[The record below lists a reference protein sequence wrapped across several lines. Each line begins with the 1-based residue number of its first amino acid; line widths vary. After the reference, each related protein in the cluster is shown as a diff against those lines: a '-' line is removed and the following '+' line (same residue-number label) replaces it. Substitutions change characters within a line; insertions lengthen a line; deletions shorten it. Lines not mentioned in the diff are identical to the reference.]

1 MLTLIIYYISKLKDF
16 WRDSSMNAV
25 VVAVLLMLVLSL
37 LRVNIIIALMI
48 GALAGGLTGGLG
60 LGETV
65 KAFTDGLGGNA
76 TVAVSYALLGAFA
89 AALTK
94 TGLPDAMVEAS
105 VKLIGKK
112 EDSRKKALS
121 KVLIVLIILII
132 SCFSQNVVPVHIAFI
147 PVLIPPLLKIFNEL
161 EMDRRLVACVMTFG
175 LTAPYIVLPVGFGQ
189 IFQGMLRDNMASAGL
204 KVPLSDIPYA
214 LIIPTAGMVV
224 GLILS
229 VIVFRKPKKYETK
242 EIAGLS
248 SSPYTKKSIAIALFS
263 IAVSLAVQLYLSQ
276 VLGVEGMIMGALAGL
291 FTLFISG
298 VMKRNEAD
306 KLITDGMILMA
317 FIGFVMLVA
326 AGFSNV
332 LNKTGDVASLVK
344 ASTGFIGHSQ
354 SLGALLMLIVG
365 LLITMGIG
373 SSFATVPVITTIFVP
388 LCAQLGFSPMATI
401 AVIGAAAAVGD
412 AGSPASDSTL
422 GPTSGL
428 SADGQ
433 HHHIWDTC
441 VPTFIFYNIP
451 LVIFGWIAA
460 VVL

>member
-1 MLTLIIYYISKLKDF
+1 
-16 WRDSSMNAV
+16 MNAV

-121 KVLIVLIILII
+121 KVLIVLVILII

-161 EMDRRLVACVMTFG
+161 EIDRRLIACVMTFG

-214 LIIPTAGMVV
+214 LIIPTAGMAV
-224 GLILS
+224 GLILA

-248 SSPYTKKSIAIALFS
+248 SSPYTKKAL
-263 IAVSLAVQLYLSQ
+263 
-276 VLGVEGMIMGALAGL
+276 
-291 FTLFISG
+291 
-298 VMKRNEAD
+298 
-306 KLITDGMILMA
+306 
-317 FIGFVMLVA
+317 
-326 AGFSNV
+326 
-332 LNKTGDVASLVK
+332 
-344 ASTGFIGHSQ
+344 
-354 SLGALLMLIVG
+354 
-365 LLITMGIG
+365 
-373 SSFATVPVITTIFVP
+373 P
-388 LCAQLGFSPMATI
+388 SP
-401 AVIGAAAAVGD
+401 
-412 AGSPASDSTL
+412 
-422 GPTSGL
+422 
-428 SADGQ
+428 
-433 HHHIWDTC
+433 
-441 VPTFIFYNIP
+441 
-451 LVIFGWIAA
+451 
-460 VVL
+460 